1 MMAGQNIKTNYQTP
15 AQTQKDAVIIK
26 KHHER
31 VALNREIREEARDQS
46 IIGKAKRA
54 VEGIKKN
61 PTTKKVGE
69 FVRNRAEG
77 IAHETQDLRP
87 RRGAPSPTSTFGMG
101 MPGSP
106 DMFGVGSF
114 GGGGGLHGM
123 MGADPFQEMFPRQ
136 APPPPRPAPQRKKKR
151 KRQTQHREPS
161 GGAPPGMFGGIP
173 KGMKWMF

>member
-1 MMAGQNIKTNYQTP
+1 MMAGQNINQNIKTSYKTPEQTR
-15 AQTQKDAVIIK
+15 KDAVIIK

-69 FVRNRAEG
+69 FVRDRAEG

-87 RRGAPSPTSTFGMG
+87 RRGAPSPMSTFGMG

-114 GGGGGLHGM
+114 GGGSGLHGM
-123 MGADPFQEMFPRQ
+123 MGADPFREMSPRR
-136 APPPPRPAPQRKKKR
+136 PPAPRPASRKKKR
-151 KRQTQHREPS
+151 KTTHREPKS
-161 GGAPPGMFGGIP
+161 GGMPGMFGIP
-173 KGMKWMF
+173 DSMKWMF

>member
-1 MMAGQNIKTNYQTP
+1 MAGQNINQNIKTNYKTP

-26 KHHER
+26 KHTER

-69 FVRNRAEG
+69 FVRDRAEG
-77 IAHETQDLRP
+77 IAHETRDLRP
-87 RRGAPSPTSTFGMG
+87 RGRAPSPMSTFGMG

-106 DMFGVGSF
+106 DLFGVGGF
-114 GGGGGLHGM
+114 GGGRGLHGM
-123 MGADPFQEMFPRQ
+123 MGADPFREMSPGRP
-136 APPPPRPAPQRKKKR
+136 APAPQRKKKK
-151 KRQTQHREPS
+151 KRQSQHRES
-161 GGAPPGMFGGIP
+161 GGSGPNMFGIP
-173 KGMKWMF
+173 DSMKWMF